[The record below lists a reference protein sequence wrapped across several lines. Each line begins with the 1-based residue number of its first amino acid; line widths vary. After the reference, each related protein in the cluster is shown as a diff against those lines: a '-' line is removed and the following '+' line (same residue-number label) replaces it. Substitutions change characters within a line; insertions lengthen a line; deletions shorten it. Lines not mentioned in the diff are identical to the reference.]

1 MIEWPATGNTAGLA
15 CWMDFGLDFVVST
28 LWILSSFLSFGS
40 IFREKANQLTRSGL
54 DLRFS
59 FFLFLGSNLSN

>member
-1 MIEWPATGNTAGLA
+1 MAGNRQHSRLGLL
-15 CWMDFGLDFVVST
+15 DFGLDFVVST

-54 DLRFS
+54 DLTLTF
-59 FFLFLGSNLSN
+59 FLGSNLSN